1 MAETT
6 KKTTSKKPAAATK
19 AVVKKRA
26 VTSTATKAKK
36 PAAVKPQIEETAS
49 VVASAP
55 AVTLSVKPTIDGG
68 KYVPATGRR
77 KTAIAN
83 VRLFS
88 GKGERTV
95 NKKAFDNYF
104 SFYVDQQTA
113 LKPLVLT
120 GLEHDFHFTVNV
132 TGGGIHAQA
141 QAVQHGITKSLA
153 ELAPELRKILK
164 KNGLLTRDDR
174 KKERKKPGLKRARRS
189 PQWAKR

>member
-6 KKTTSKKPAAATK
+6 KKTTTKKPAAAK
-19 AVVKKRA
+19 AVVKKRVA
-26 VTSTATKAKK
+26 TSTAKAKK
-36 PAAVKPQIEETAS
+36 PVVEKPQAEE
-49 VVASAP
+49 VATVTSSAP
-55 AVTLSVKPTIDGG
+55 VTTLSVKPTIDGG

-88 GKGERTV
+88 GKGKSEV

-120 GLEHDFHFTVNV
+120 GLEHDFYFTVNV

-141 QAVQHGITKSLA
+141 QAVQHGVTKSLA